1 MVGLPDFSVISP
13 ENEMKTIDT
22 MLRLRDI
29 CRQRVSTFAQLQLVQ
44 PIYSKFSVRFVFF
57 LLLLLIALLK
67 FYFDSVFIFIFV
79 SISFHKYCH
88 FSRIFFFQ

>member
-29 CRQRVSTFAQLQLVQ
+29 CRHRVSTFAQLQLVQ

-79 SISFHKYCH
+79 SFSFHKYCH